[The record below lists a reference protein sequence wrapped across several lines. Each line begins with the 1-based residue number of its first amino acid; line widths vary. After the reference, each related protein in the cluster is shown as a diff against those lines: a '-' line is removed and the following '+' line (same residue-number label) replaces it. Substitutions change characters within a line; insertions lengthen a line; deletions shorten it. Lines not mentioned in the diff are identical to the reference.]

1 MVQKKKKKLTQ
12 APNIQIHFC
21 LLLERDKYS
30 IIIIIII
37 IIIIFNLYIA
47 SVHTKAGATEVTW
60 YGTGKTRPYAG

>member
-30 IIIIIII
+30 IIIII